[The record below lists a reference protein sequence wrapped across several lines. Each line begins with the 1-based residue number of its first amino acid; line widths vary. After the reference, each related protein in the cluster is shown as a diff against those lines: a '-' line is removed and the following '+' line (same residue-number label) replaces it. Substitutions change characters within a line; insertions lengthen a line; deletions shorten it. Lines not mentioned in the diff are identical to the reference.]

1 MVSIDVERVGIE
13 FPVYQENNR
22 SFRRS
27 FLNISTGGLIQHSA
41 RERTVVQALHDIS
54 FSLRPGDRLG
64 LIGRNGAGKTTL
76 LRVLAQIY
84 EPVTGIMKMEG
95 KMVPLFDI
103 GLGIDPDATGYENIM
118 IRSIF
123 LGIPPKE
130 IEKNIESIAEFTGLG
145 EFLNIPVRTYSA
157 GMSMRLAFAISTSV
171 RADILLMD
179 EWFLAGDAA
188 FLKHAGDRLSA
199 LVKNSSILVLASHSD
214 SIVGEWCNKVL
225 WLEHGSAREFGDAA
239 TVLQHYKDS
248 F

>member
-1 MVSIDVERVGIE
+1 MVSVDIMGVGIE
-13 FPVYQENNR
+13 FPVYQESNR
-22 SFRRS
+22 SFRQH
-27 FLNISTGGLIQHSA
+27 FLDLSTGGLIQHGA
-41 RERTVVQALHDIS
+41 RARTVVQALNNVS
-54 FSLRPGDRLG
+54 FSLKSGDRLG

-76 LRVLAQIY
+76 LRVLARIY
-84 EPVTGIMKMEG
+84 EPVTGTLSIEG
-95 KMVPLFDI
+95 KTVPLFDI
-103 GLGIDPDATGYENIM
+103 GLGIDPDATGFENIM

-130 IEKNIESIAEFTGLG
+130 IEKNMESIAEFTGLG

-157 GMSMRLAFAISTSV
+157 GMSMRLAFAISTAV

-188 FLKHAGDRLSA
+188 FLKSAQERLSA

-214 SIVGEWCNKVL
+214 QIVAEWCNKVL
-225 WLEHGSAREFGDAA
+225 WLEHGQAKLFGDTAS
-239 TVLQHYKDS
+239 VLKVYKES